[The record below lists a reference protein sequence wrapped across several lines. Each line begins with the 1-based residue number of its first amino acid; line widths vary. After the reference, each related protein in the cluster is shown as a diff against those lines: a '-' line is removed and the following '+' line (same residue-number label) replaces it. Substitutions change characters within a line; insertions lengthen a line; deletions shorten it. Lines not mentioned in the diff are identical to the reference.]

1 MTPNN
6 QVARLES
13 RYVAWSALM
22 KRMLPSDVLRV
33 LLDRDRFDRHLA
45 AVMAHEA
52 DRAHLEG
59 MRISRGR
66 FS

>member
-13 RYVAWSALM
+13 RYEAWCALM
-22 KRMLPSDVLRV
+22 KRRLPSDVLRV

-45 AVMAHEA
+45 EVVSREVDAAHV
-52 DRAHLEG
+52 DGLRV
-59 MRISRGR
+59 SRGR